1 MQFFYKRSSSPI
13 SMSLLYFST
22 RSPLD
27 GPTLM
32 KLEFTSTAKST
43 MKVSFVSPPPLLLT
57 IVSILFFLASMQQ
70 STVSVRV
77 PIWFSLISIAFIAL
91 SFIAFS
97 ILFMFVTV
105 RSSPMIFILLPNFL
119 VISVQ
124 LSQSSSAKGSSRVMR
139 LYFFAQFSK
148 YLIISDDDSEIFSG
162 GKYSLSKEK
171 KELSSSEMIRYF
183 ENWAKKYNLITLE
196 DPLAEDD
203 WESWTEITKKL
214 GNKIKIIGDDLTVTN
229 IKRLEKAI
237 KLKAINAILIKL
249 NQIGTLTETVDC
261 CMLAR
266 KNKMDTIVSHRGGG
280 ETNDT
285 FMVDLAVAVNSSFI
299 KVGPSRGE
307 RVEKYNRLME
317 IGEELR
323 L

>member
-32 KLEFTSTAKST
+32 KLEFTATAKST
-43 MKVSFVSPPPLLLT
+43 MKVSFVSPPPLWLT

-97 ILFMFVTV
+97 SLFMFVTV

-148 YLIISDDDSEIFSG
+148 YLIISDDDNSFFSLLSIYFPPEKISEAAASWLIPTSFMPDFLIASVIIFNGS
-162 GKYSLSKEK
+162 SLSGMPDGANAPS
-171 KELSSSEMIRYF
+171 LPTFVLYLLLLRTS
-183 ENWAKKYNLITLE
+183 
-196 DPLAEDD
+196 
-203 WESWTEITKKL
+203 
-214 GNKIKIIGDDLTVTN
+214 LT
-229 IKRLEKAI
+229 
-237 KLKAINAILIKL
+237 
-249 NQIGTLTETVDC
+249 
-261 CMLAR
+261 AR
-266 KNKMDTIVSHRGGG
+266 
-280 ETNDT
+280 
-285 FMVDLAVAVNSSFI
+285 
-299 KVGPSRGE
+299 
-307 RVEKYNRLME
+307 
-317 IGEELR
+317 
-323 L
+323 